1 MRVRT
6 ANEVL
11 GHIKTPEDGYKALC
25 SAIVLQ
31 ACDDYVRAIS
41 LKEAMTIASL
51 EKFFRSER
59 FLMFSNGLDGSY
71 IVRKLKEMSVAYVN
85 PTEAKPVESLDE
97 QGTVQNRYDSIAE
110 AAWSV
115 SGDRRTI
122 RRACESGA
130 ICYGFKWRYARQ

>member
-1 MRVRT
+1 
-6 ANEVL
+6 
-11 GHIKTPEDGYKALC
+11 
-25 SAIVLQ
+25 
-31 ACDDYVRAIS
+31 
-41 LKEAMTIASL
+41 
-51 EKFFRSER
+51 
-59 FLMFSNGLDGSY
+59 
-71 IVRKLKEMSVAYVN
+71 VN

-97 QGTVQNRYDSIAE
+97 KGTVQNRYDSIAE